1 MDSFSASS
9 LSAYFPGLVDVCSN
23 DDGQLVYVILKD
35 GELILTPEHSTETD
49 SFSIPDKIHFQFTIP
64 RAAEVLR
71 YFAQEDHALYED
83 VIFYLKRFSAL
94 DDEQWAIVAHFVF
107 LTYLHDH
114 PGIDYCPYLLFNAVP
129 ERGKSRNG
137 KSISNVAFRGIH
149 LVELREATIFRYS
162 EYFHGTFFFDL
173 MDISKKAERGNC
185 EDILLLR
192 AEKGAKCCRIRNP
205 DEGPF
210 NDMKYYDIYGPT
222 IISSN
227 EPLQHIL
234 ETRCLP
240 ITMPN
245 RPGNYENPR
254 PEMALELKER
264 LTAWRAK
271 HLTKT
276 FPDMEPIEGISGRLW
291 DIAKPMFFVN
301 SLLPVDS
308 RILSESMLAIA
319 SEKEESRKDT
329 VEGRLV
335 AIIKEITSEF
345 ALDRFEEWSIKVS
358 DIRTRYNQGKPENR
372 HASSPWIGK
381 RLKSMSF
388 RNRRVKGYSEIL
400 ITDNEYV
407 TLLKQF
413 RYTTGESAKPNDS
426 LPNSLPEKAEQDQAI
441 LREVESGRESAQVQ
455 GQANL
460 YFNSP
465 SEREIYEECLE
476 ALKQTG
482 GMSQEA
488 MEQEAYKLLEE
499 SRKYEESLSNIEFIE
514 N

>member
-1 MDSFSASS
+1 MDSFNASS

-23 DDGQLVYVILKD
+23 DDEQLVYVILKD
-35 GELILTPEHSTETD
+35 GELILTPEHSTETEN
-49 SFSIPDKIHFQFTIP
+49 FSIPEKKHFQFILP

-71 YFAQEDHALYED
+71 YFGQEDPALYPD
-83 VIFYLKRFSAL
+83 VLSYLKRFSAL
-94 DDEQWAIVAHFVF
+94 DDEQWAIVAHYVF
-107 LTYLHDH
+107 LTYLHDN
-114 PGIDYCPYLLFNAVP
+114 PGIDYCPYILFNAVP
-129 ERGKSRNG
+129 ERGKSRTG
-137 KSISNVAFRGIH
+137 KSVIYVAFRGIH

-162 EYFHGTFFFDL
+162 QYLHGTLFFDL
-173 MDISKKAERGNC
+173 MDISKKAERGNSD
-185 EDILLLR
+185 DILLLR
-192 AEKGAKCCRIRNP
+192 AEKGAKCCRIQNP
-205 DEGPF
+205 EEGPF
-210 NDMKYYDIYGPT
+210 NDMVYFDIYGPT

-254 PEMALELKER
+254 PELALELKER

-271 HLTKT
+271 HFSVK

-291 DIAKPMFFVN
+291 DIAKPMLFVN

-308 RILSESMLAIA
+308 RILTESILAIA
-319 SEKEESRKDT
+319 GEKEESKKDT

-345 ALDRFEEWSIKVS
+345 ALNRFAEWSIKVS
-358 DIRTRYNQGKPENR
+358 DIRTRYNHGKPENR

-388 RNRRVKGYSEIL
+388 HNRRVKGYSEIL
-400 ITDNEYV
+400 ITADEYA

-413 RYTTGESAKPNDS
+413 RYSAGESAKPTDS
-426 LPNSLPEKAEQDQAI
+426 LPNSLPEKAEQDQAV
-441 LREVESGRESAQVQ
+441 LREVESGRESAQV
-455 GQANL
+455 A
-460 YFNSP
+460 FNSP
-465 SEREIYEECLE
+465 EEREFYYEQIQALKGKGERSKEEIEFLAHE
-476 ALKQTG
+476 AL
-482 GMSQEA
+482 
-488 MEQEAYKLLEE
+488 EE
-499 SRKYEESLSNIEFIE
+499 WRKCDDLPF
-514 N
+514 